1 MHDVKHGI
9 RLLAHRPGFAAAL
22 RAPRSE

>member
-1 MHDVKHGI
+1 MHDLKHGI